1 MAWWIWIGAGI
12 VLALIELL
20 AGGELWLL
28 FAGIAAIVVGL
39 LVGVGMTDLAAQ
51 FLVFSVLAVS
61 AFFLRRRLTRPA
73 DTGKVGSESLVGEIG
88 PATSTILP
96 ATPGNVEFRG
106 SSWPARS
113 ATGDPIEAGTVVR
126 VVRMEGITLFVEPE

>member
-1 MAWWIWIGAGI
+1 MAWWIWIGAGV

-28 FAGIAAIVVGL
+28 FAGVSAIVVGL
-39 LVGVGMTDLAAQ
+39 LAGVGMTDLAAQ

-61 AFFLRRRLTRPA
+61 AFFVRRRLTRPA
-73 DTGKVGSESLVGEIG
+73 DTGKVGSESLVGELG
-88 PATSTILP
+88 PATTTILP
-96 ATPGNVEFRG
+96 ATPGTVEFRG
-106 SSWPARS
+106 SSWRARS
-113 ATGDPIEAGTVVR
+113 ATGHPIEAGTVVR